1 MFYKTGKPLLVL
13 NRKTNRNGKFYYY
26 GLLESVSWYLFSSS
40 QFWYGMSE
48 KSKNG
53 DLMIN
58 SDLNEKLTKFGIW
71 SKQADGTIIIF
82 CDVKGGK
89 YGLVGEYNKKSISFF
104 WADTDSELLKLSIKD
119 NYPAGFII

>member
-26 GLLESVSWYLFSSS
+26 GVLESVSWYLFSSS

-58 SDLNEKLTKFGIW
+58 SDLNDKVTKFGIW
-71 SKQADGTIIIF
+71 ANTPIEPITAKG
-82 CDVKGGK
+82 DVKGGK
-89 YGLVGEYNKKSISFF
+89 YGLVGEYNKKSISFY

-119 NYPAGFII
+119 NYPADFKF

>member
-13 NRKTNRNGKFYYY
+13 DRKSNRNGKFYYY
-26 GLLESVSWYLFSSS
+26 GVLESVSWYLFSSS

-58 SDLNEKLTKFGIW
+58 SDLNDKLTKFGIW
-71 SKQADGTIIIF
+71 AKQADGTIIIF

-89 YGLVGEYNKKSISFF
+89 YGLVGEYNKKSISFY
-104 WADTDSELLKLSIKD
+104 WADTDSEFLKLSIKD
-119 NYPAGFII
+119 NYPADFKF